1 MTDQEVL
8 AVAESIKGSTSN
20 PAVEKVMAGVATFLA
35 EKAKTEKMNRWMVIV
50 MLAVFGVAILK
61 LWAELGGF

>member
-1 MTDQEVL
+1 MTDKDVL

-20 PAVEKVMAGVATFLA
+20 PAVEKVMAGVATFLT
-35 EKAKTEKMNRWMVIV
+35 EKAKTERQSRWLVIA
-50 MLAVFGVAILK
+50 MLVVFGVAVLR